1 MNIGILDDTINNAL
15 NDALFFILKNNI
27 PTEKFDKNIQCI
39 YRYYITNNICR
50 YLMNN
55 NIKIAFYNTN
65 NIIFKYFNNDDLLKL
80 LIKIFNKLNNLLPII
95 ISNKAPNDNGVLIE
109 LNNNLK
115 NKTIKIS
122 NLNKLRKYNI
132 INNIPSLNNDLINSL
147 KFRQFFTKTELF

>member
-80 LIKIFNKLNNLLPII
+80 LIKIFNKLNDLLTII
-95 ISNKAPNDNGVLIE
+95 ISNKTPNDKCLLI
-109 LNNNLK
+109 
-115 NKTIKIS
+115 
-122 NLNKLRKYNI
+122 
-132 INNIPSLNNDLINSL
+132 
-147 KFRQFFTKTELF
+147 